1 MSPPFANRSR
11 STSERKEKCVEKLFT
26 DVIDIAPPTRDGI
39 SRLELA
45 MGAGTLTL
53 NPGSAGKL
61 VHGTISYNV
70 PEWKPKITRHEH
82 TVRIEQDKSNLAMIK
97 GKTVNDWD
105 LQLGS
110 SPIDL
115 ALSAGAAKVRLD
127 LGGLKLTGLTISQ
140 GASDL
145 SLALD
150 EPNQAEID
158 TFHFTA
164 GAARSDLHGL
174 GFLNARRM
182 EFNGGAGLLALNF
195 DGQLHQ
201 DLSVKLSASAGS
213 VTIAVPDGV
222 PSDAKLNGVMTNVKS
237 DRAWSRSQGRYY
249 LDGTGPGLTFD
260 LRMSVGSLELKRL

>member
-1 MSPPFANRSR
+1 M
-11 STSERKEKCVEKLFT
+11 EKLFT
-26 DVIDIAPPTRDGI
+26 DVIDIAPPSRAGI
-39 SRLELA
+39 SCLELA

-82 TVRIEQDKSNLAMIK
+82 TVRIEQDKSNIALVK

-115 ALSAGAAKVRLD
+115 ALSAGASKVHLD
-127 LGGLKLTGLTISQ
+127 LGGLKLTGLTIGQ

-145 SLALD
+145 SLSLD

-164 GAARSDLHGL
+164 GAARSDLQGL

-182 EFNGGAGLLALNF
+182 EFNGGAGLLSLNF
-195 DGQLHQ
+195 DGHLRQ
-201 DLSVKLSASAGS
+201 DLTVKVSASAGS

-222 PSDAKLNGVMTNVKS
+222 PSEARLNGVLTTVKS
-237 DRAWSRSQGRYY
+237 DRSWSRSQGRYH

-260 LRMSVGSLELKRL
+260 IRMSVGTLELKRL

>member
-1 MSPPFANRSR
+1 MEN
-11 STSERKEKCVEKLFT
+11 LQT
-26 DVIDIAPPTRDGI
+26 DVIDIAPPSRSGI

-70 PEWKPKITRHEH
+70 PEWKPKITRREN

-97 GKTVNDWD
+97 GKTTNDWD

-115 ALSAGAAKVRLD
+115 ALAAGAAKVHLD
-127 LGGLKLTGLTISQ
+127 LGGLRLTGLTISQ

-145 SLALD
+145 LLSLD

-158 TFHFTA
+158 TVHFTA
-164 GAARSDLHGL
+164 GAARSELQGL

-182 EFNGGAGLLALNF
+182 VFNGGAGVLSLNF
-195 DGQLHQ
+195 DGHLHQ
-201 DLSVKLSASAGS
+201 DLTVKVSASAGS
-213 VTIAVPDGV
+213 VTIGV
-222 PSDAKLNGVMTNVKS
+222 PQDVPTEATLNGVMTNVKC
-237 DRAWSRSQGRYY
+237 DRAWSRSHGRYH

-260 LRMSVGSLELKRL
+260 LKMSVGTLELKQV